1 MRWYEYKMETDD
13 LCAPEDLKAKL
24 LAMTDQ
30 LTEEEK
36 NQPMMKTPAP
46 ARPAPVQR
54 KKPVRFPVKRVG
66 TLAACLAVCA
76 VGYGA
81 FATGMIGLGAKSSS
95 PAVYYS
101 ADSTAAAMAA
111 GGVDRAAVD
120 SPMAADYS
128 LNSLSLESS
137 ADNGTAVFSED
148 DAAAAAHSTNHA
160 KIIYTANLS
169 LESKDYDAARA
180 ALDAAAAQAGGYMES
195 SSEYSGT
202 EDSRSVSL
210 TFRVP
215 QKNYA
220 SFLAAVAEAGN
231 VTYKNQ
237 QADDVTAQYMD
248 VEARLENLKAQ
259 RTRLQ
264 QLQQQAETLSDLLE
278 IESSLTEVQ
287 SQIESWQS
295 QMDWYSDQVEQCTV
309 YVSLSEVKTYS
320 PPSES
325 FVSRMADAFASGWQN
340 FAQGVQQ
347 LAVFLAG
354 AWPVVVIAAAVAV
367 GGRTGVKSLVALAVT
382 LVCLFSVLLPS
393 LMKGANTLLMTFIVC
408 AYVAVVSLTIVGGVR
423 KKTVCA
429 MLGAVAGTALAL
441 LFGLLAQGLTRIDGL
456 RIDDV
461 EPLLQLRQTGTPIGL
476 RGLLVGGIVISAL
489 GAVMDVTMG
498 IASSLSEVHAANPE
512 LSRRE
517 LFRSG
522 MNIGRDMVGTM
533 TNTLILAFLGSGF
546 TLILYLYSLGLSPRQ
561 LLSSAYVSLEV
572 VSGVASSVGVILS
585 IPLTAL
591 ITAEV
596 FTREKKS
603 GKSA

>member
-1 MRWYEYKMETDD
+1 MKKKTKGPGPAAWLRENKWTCVV
-13 LCAPEDLKAKL
+13 LAAALAVL
-24 LAMTDQ
+24 LA
-30 LTEEEK
+30 
-36 NQPMMKTPAP
+36 
-46 ARPAPVQR
+46 ARLLAAPV
-54 KKPVRFPVKRVG
+54 PVQSDEPENR
-66 TLAACLAVCA
+66 AD
-76 VGYGA
+76 YE
-81 FATGMIGLGAKSSS
+81 
-95 PAVYYS
+95 S
-101 ADSTAAAMAA
+101 ASVDQILSDSTEKDPASDNGYRGEQLLLVTVRSGDYKGQQMQVYNYVGPLY
-111 GGVDRAAVD
+111 GGPLKVGDRATV
-120 SPMAADYS
+120 
-128 LNSLSLESS
+128 LI
-137 ADNGTAVFSED
+137 
-148 DAAAAAHSTNHA
+148 ST
-160 KIIYTANLS
+160 
-169 LESKDYDAARA
+169 
-180 ALDAAAAQAGGYMES
+180 
-195 SSEYSGT
+195 
-202 EDSRSVSL
+202 
-210 TFRVP
+210 
-215 QKNYA
+215 
-220 SFLAAVAEAGN
+220 
-231 VTYKNQ
+231 
-237 QADDVTAQYMD
+237 
-248 VEARLENLKAQ
+248 
-259 RTRLQ
+259 
-264 QLQQQAETLSDLLE
+264 
-278 IESSLTEVQ
+278 
-287 SQIESWQS
+287 
-295 QMDWYSDQVEQCTV
+295 YSDDTVNATV
-309 YVSLSEVKTYS
+309 YEFDRLLPLCIVLVL
-320 PPSES
+320 
-325 FVSRMADAFASGWQN
+325 F
-340 FAQGVQQ
+340 
-347 LAVFLAG
+347 
-354 AWPVVVIAAAVAV
+354 IAAAVAV

-382 LVCLFSVLLPS
+382 LVCLFGVLLPS

-546 TLILYLYSLGLSPRQ
+546 TLILYLYSLGLSSRQ

>member
-1 MRWYEYKMETDD
+1 MKKKTKQAGPAAWLRENKWTCVVLAAALVLLM
-13 LCAPEDLKAKL
+13 AGRL
-24 LAMTDQ
+24 LA
-30 LTEEEK
+30 
-36 NQPMMKTPAP
+36 AP
-46 ARPAPVQR
+46 ARVEADEPENRAD
-54 KKPVRFPVKRVG
+54 
-66 TLAACLAVCA
+66 
-76 VGYGA
+76 YE
-81 FATGMIGLGAKSSS
+81 
-95 PAVYYS
+95 S
-101 ADSTAAAMAA
+101 ASVDQILSDSTEKDPASDNGYRGEQLLLVTVRSGDYKGQQMQVYNYVGPLY
-111 GGVDRAAVD
+111 GGPLKVGDRATV
-120 SPMAADYS
+120 
-128 LNSLSLESS
+128 LI
-137 ADNGTAVFSED
+137 
-148 DAAAAAHSTNHA
+148 ST
-160 KIIYTANLS
+160 
-169 LESKDYDAARA
+169 
-180 ALDAAAAQAGGYMES
+180 
-195 SSEYSGT
+195 
-202 EDSRSVSL
+202 
-210 TFRVP
+210 
-215 QKNYA
+215 
-220 SFLAAVAEAGN
+220 
-231 VTYKNQ
+231 
-237 QADDVTAQYMD
+237 
-248 VEARLENLKAQ
+248 
-259 RTRLQ
+259 
-264 QLQQQAETLSDLLE
+264 
-278 IESSLTEVQ
+278 
-287 SQIESWQS
+287 
-295 QMDWYSDQVEQCTV
+295 YSDGTVNATV
-309 YVSLSEVKTYS
+309 YEFDRLLPLCIVLVL
-320 PPSES
+320 
-325 FVSRMADAFASGWQN
+325 F
-340 FAQGVQQ
+340 
-347 LAVFLAG
+347 
-354 AWPVVVIAAAVAV
+354 IAAAVAV

-382 LVCLFSVLLPS
+382 LVCLFGVLLPS

>member
-1 MRWYEYKMETDD
+1 MKKKTKGPGPAAWLRENKWTCIV
-13 LCAPEDLKAKL
+13 LAAALAVL
-24 LAMTDQ
+24 LA
-30 LTEEEK
+30 
-36 NQPMMKTPAP
+36 
-46 ARPAPVQR
+46 ARLLAAPV
-54 KKPVRFPVKRVG
+54 PVQSDEPENR
-66 TLAACLAVCA
+66 AD
-76 VGYGA
+76 YE
-81 FATGMIGLGAKSSS
+81 
-95 PAVYYS
+95 S
-101 ADSTAAAMAA
+101 ASVDQILSDSTEKDPTSDNGYRGEQLLVVTVRSGDYKGQQMQVYNYVGPLY
-111 GGVDRAAVD
+111 GGPLKVGDRATV
-120 SPMAADYS
+120 
-128 LNSLSLESS
+128 LI
-137 ADNGTAVFSED
+137 
-148 DAAAAAHSTNHA
+148 ST
-160 KIIYTANLS
+160 
-169 LESKDYDAARA
+169 
-180 ALDAAAAQAGGYMES
+180 
-195 SSEYSGT
+195 
-202 EDSRSVSL
+202 
-210 TFRVP
+210 
-215 QKNYA
+215 
-220 SFLAAVAEAGN
+220 
-231 VTYKNQ
+231 
-237 QADDVTAQYMD
+237 
-248 VEARLENLKAQ
+248 
-259 RTRLQ
+259 
-264 QLQQQAETLSDLLE
+264 
-278 IESSLTEVQ
+278 
-287 SQIESWQS
+287 
-295 QMDWYSDQVEQCTV
+295 YSDGTVNATV
-309 YVSLSEVKTYS
+309 YEFDRLLPLCIVLVL
-320 PPSES
+320 
-325 FVSRMADAFASGWQN
+325 F
-340 FAQGVQQ
+340 
-347 LAVFLAG
+347 
-354 AWPVVVIAAAVAV
+354 IAAAVAV
-367 GGRTGVKSLVALAVT
+367 GGRTGIKSLVALAVT
-382 LVCLFSVLLPS
+382 LVCLFGVLLPS

-546 TLILYLYSLGLSPRQ
+546 TLILYLYSLGLSSRQ

-603 GKSA
+603 EKSA

>member
-1 MRWYEYKMETDD
+1 MKKKTKGPGPAAWLRENKWTCIV
-13 LCAPEDLKAKL
+13 LAAALAVL
-24 LAMTDQ
+24 LA
-30 LTEEEK
+30 
-36 NQPMMKTPAP
+36 
-46 ARPAPVQR
+46 ARLLAAPV
-54 KKPVRFPVKRVG
+54 PVQSDEPENR
-66 TLAACLAVCA
+66 AD
-76 VGYGA
+76 YE
-81 FATGMIGLGAKSSS
+81 
-95 PAVYYS
+95 S
-101 ADSTAAAMAA
+101 ASVDQILSDSTEKDPASDNGYRGEQLLLVTVRSGDYKGQQMQVYNYVGPLY
-111 GGVDRAAVD
+111 GGPLKVGDRATV
-120 SPMAADYS
+120 
-128 LNSLSLESS
+128 LI
-137 ADNGTAVFSED
+137 
-148 DAAAAAHSTNHA
+148 ST
-160 KIIYTANLS
+160 
-169 LESKDYDAARA
+169 
-180 ALDAAAAQAGGYMES
+180 
-195 SSEYSGT
+195 
-202 EDSRSVSL
+202 
-210 TFRVP
+210 
-215 QKNYA
+215 
-220 SFLAAVAEAGN
+220 
-231 VTYKNQ
+231 
-237 QADDVTAQYMD
+237 
-248 VEARLENLKAQ
+248 
-259 RTRLQ
+259 
-264 QLQQQAETLSDLLE
+264 
-278 IESSLTEVQ
+278 
-287 SQIESWQS
+287 
-295 QMDWYSDQVEQCTV
+295 YSDGTVNATV
-309 YVSLSEVKTYS
+309 YEFDRLLPLCIVLVL
-320 PPSES
+320 
-325 FVSRMADAFASGWQN
+325 F
-340 FAQGVQQ
+340 
-347 LAVFLAG
+347 
-354 AWPVVVIAAAVAV
+354 IAAAVAV
-367 GGRTGVKSLVALAVT
+367 GGRTGGKSLVALAVT
-382 LVCLFSVLLPS
+382 LVCLFGVLLPS

>member
-1 MRWYEYKMETDD
+1 MKKKTKGPGPAAWLRENKWTCIV
-13 LCAPEDLKAKL
+13 LAAALAVL
-24 LAMTDQ
+24 LA
-30 LTEEEK
+30 
-36 NQPMMKTPAP
+36 
-46 ARPAPVQR
+46 ARLLAAPV
-54 KKPVRFPVKRVG
+54 PVQSDEPENR
-66 TLAACLAVCA
+66 AD
-76 VGYGA
+76 YE
-81 FATGMIGLGAKSSS
+81 
-95 PAVYYS
+95 S
-101 ADSTAAAMAA
+101 ASVDQILSDSTEKDPASDNGYRGEQLLLVTVRSGDYKGQQMQVYNYVGPLY
-111 GGVDRAAVD
+111 GGPLKVGDRATV
-120 SPMAADYS
+120 
-128 LNSLSLESS
+128 LI
-137 ADNGTAVFSED
+137 
-148 DAAAAAHSTNHA
+148 ST
-160 KIIYTANLS
+160 
-169 LESKDYDAARA
+169 
-180 ALDAAAAQAGGYMES
+180 
-195 SSEYSGT
+195 
-202 EDSRSVSL
+202 
-210 TFRVP
+210 
-215 QKNYA
+215 
-220 SFLAAVAEAGN
+220 
-231 VTYKNQ
+231 
-237 QADDVTAQYMD
+237 
-248 VEARLENLKAQ
+248 
-259 RTRLQ
+259 
-264 QLQQQAETLSDLLE
+264 
-278 IESSLTEVQ
+278 
-287 SQIESWQS
+287 
-295 QMDWYSDQVEQCTV
+295 YSDGTVNATV
-309 YVSLSEVKTYS
+309 YEFDRLLPLCIVLVL
-320 PPSES
+320 
-325 FVSRMADAFASGWQN
+325 F
-340 FAQGVQQ
+340 
-347 LAVFLAG
+347 
-354 AWPVVVIAAAVAV
+354 IAAAVAV

-382 LVCLFSVLLPS
+382 LVCLFGVLLPS

-498 IASSLSEVHAANPE
+498 IASSLSEVHTANPK

-596 FTREKKS
+596 LTREKKS

>member
-1 MRWYEYKMETDD
+1 M
-13 LCAPEDLKAKL
+13 LAAALAVL
-24 LAMTDQ
+24 LAARLLAAPVPVQSDEPENRADYESASVDQ
-30 LTEEEK
+30 ILSDSTEK
-36 NQPMMKTPAP
+36 
-46 ARPAPVQR
+46 RPASDNGYRGEQLLLVT
-54 KKPVRFPVKRVG
+54 VRSGDYKGQQMQVYNYV
-66 TLAACLAVCA
+66 AACGGPLKVR
-76 VGYGA
+76 GW
-81 FATGMIGLGAKSSS
+81 ATILI
-95 PAVYYS
+95 
-101 ADSTAAAMAA
+101 ST
-111 GGVDRAAVD
+111 
-120 SPMAADYS
+120 
-128 LNSLSLESS
+128 
-137 ADNGTAVFSED
+137 
-148 DAAAAAHSTNHA
+148 
-160 KIIYTANLS
+160 
-169 LESKDYDAARA
+169 
-180 ALDAAAAQAGGYMES
+180 
-195 SSEYSGT
+195 
-202 EDSRSVSL
+202 
-210 TFRVP
+210 
-215 QKNYA
+215 
-220 SFLAAVAEAGN
+220 
-231 VTYKNQ
+231 
-237 QADDVTAQYMD
+237 
-248 VEARLENLKAQ
+248 
-259 RTRLQ
+259 
-264 QLQQQAETLSDLLE
+264 
-278 IESSLTEVQ
+278 
-287 SQIESWQS
+287 
-295 QMDWYSDQVEQCTV
+295 YSDGTVNATV
-309 YVSLSEVKTYS
+309 YEFDRLLPLCIVLVL
-320 PPSES
+320 
-325 FVSRMADAFASGWQN
+325 F
-340 FAQGVQQ
+340 
-347 LAVFLAG
+347 
-354 AWPVVVIAAAVAV
+354 IAAAVAV
-367 GGRTGVKSLVALAVT
+367 GGRTGIKSLVALAVT
-382 LVCLFSVLLPS
+382 LVCLFGVLLPS

>member
-1 MRWYEYKMETDD
+1 MKKKTKGPGPAAWIRENKWTCIV
-13 LCAPEDLKAKL
+13 LAAALAVL
-24 LAMTDQ
+24 LA
-30 LTEEEK
+30 
-36 NQPMMKTPAP
+36 
-46 ARPAPVQR
+46 ARLLAASVPVQSDEPENR
-54 KKPVRFPVKRVG
+54 
-66 TLAACLAVCA
+66 AD
-76 VGYGA
+76 YE
-81 FATGMIGLGAKSSS
+81 
-95 PAVYYS
+95 S
-101 ADSTAAAMAA
+101 ASVDQILSDSTEKDPASDNGYRGEQLLLVTVRSGDYKGQQMQVYNYVGPLY
-111 GGVDRAAVD
+111 GGPLKVGDRATI
-120 SPMAADYS
+120 
-128 LNSLSLESS
+128 LI
-137 ADNGTAVFSED
+137 
-148 DAAAAAHSTNHA
+148 ST
-160 KIIYTANLS
+160 
-169 LESKDYDAARA
+169 
-180 ALDAAAAQAGGYMES
+180 
-195 SSEYSGT
+195 
-202 EDSRSVSL
+202 
-210 TFRVP
+210 
-215 QKNYA
+215 
-220 SFLAAVAEAGN
+220 
-231 VTYKNQ
+231 
-237 QADDVTAQYMD
+237 
-248 VEARLENLKAQ
+248 
-259 RTRLQ
+259 
-264 QLQQQAETLSDLLE
+264 
-278 IESSLTEVQ
+278 
-287 SQIESWQS
+287 
-295 QMDWYSDQVEQCTV
+295 YSDGTVNATV
-309 YVSLSEVKTYS
+309 YEFDRLLPLCIVLVL
-320 PPSES
+320 
-325 FVSRMADAFASGWQN
+325 F
-340 FAQGVQQ
+340 
-347 LAVFLAG
+347 
-354 AWPVVVIAAAVAV
+354 IAAAVAV
-367 GGRTGVKSLVALAVT
+367 GGRTGIKSLVALAVT
-382 LVCLFSVLLPS
+382 LVCLFGVLLPS

>member
-1 MRWYEYKMETDD
+1 MKKKTKGPGPAAWLRENKWTCIV
-13 LCAPEDLKAKL
+13 LAAALAVL
-24 LAMTDQ
+24 LA
-30 LTEEEK
+30 
-36 NQPMMKTPAP
+36 
-46 ARPAPVQR
+46 ARMLAAPV
-54 KKPVRFPVKRVG
+54 PVQSDEPENR
-66 TLAACLAVCA
+66 AD
-76 VGYGA
+76 YE
-81 FATGMIGLGAKSSS
+81 
-95 PAVYYS
+95 S
-101 ADSTAAAMAA
+101 ASVDQILSDSTEKDPASDNGYRGEQLLLVTVHSGDYKGQQMQVYNYVGPLY
-111 GGVDRAAVD
+111 GGPLKVGDRATV
-120 SPMAADYS
+120 
-128 LNSLSLESS
+128 LI
-137 ADNGTAVFSED
+137 
-148 DAAAAAHSTNHA
+148 ST
-160 KIIYTANLS
+160 
-169 LESKDYDAARA
+169 
-180 ALDAAAAQAGGYMES
+180 
-195 SSEYSGT
+195 
-202 EDSRSVSL
+202 
-210 TFRVP
+210 
-215 QKNYA
+215 
-220 SFLAAVAEAGN
+220 
-231 VTYKNQ
+231 
-237 QADDVTAQYMD
+237 
-248 VEARLENLKAQ
+248 
-259 RTRLQ
+259 
-264 QLQQQAETLSDLLE
+264 
-278 IESSLTEVQ
+278 
-287 SQIESWQS
+287 
-295 QMDWYSDQVEQCTV
+295 YSDGTVNATV
-309 YVSLSEVKTYS
+309 YEFDRLLPLCIVLVL
-320 PPSES
+320 
-325 FVSRMADAFASGWQN
+325 F
-340 FAQGVQQ
+340 
-347 LAVFLAG
+347 
-354 AWPVVVIAAAVAV
+354 IAAAVAV

-382 LVCLFSVLLPS
+382 LVCLFGVLLPS

-517 LFRSG
+517 LFHSG

-546 TLILYLYSLGLSPRQ
+546 TLILYLYSLGLSSRQ

>member
-1 MRWYEYKMETDD
+1 MKKKTKGPGPAAWLRENKWTCIV
-13 LCAPEDLKAKL
+13 LAAALAVL
-24 LAMTDQ
+24 LA
-30 LTEEEK
+30 
-36 NQPMMKTPAP
+36 
-46 ARPAPVQR
+46 ARLLAAPVQSDEPENR
-54 KKPVRFPVKRVG
+54 
-66 TLAACLAVCA
+66 AD
-76 VGYGA
+76 YE
-81 FATGMIGLGAKSSS
+81 
-95 PAVYYS
+95 S
-101 ADSTAAAMAA
+101 ASVDQILSDSTEKDPASDNGYRGEQLLLVTVRSGDYKGQQMQVYNYVGPLY
-111 GGVDRAAVD
+111 GGPLKVGDRATV
-120 SPMAADYS
+120 
-128 LNSLSLESS
+128 LI
-137 ADNGTAVFSED
+137 
-148 DAAAAAHSTNHA
+148 ST
-160 KIIYTANLS
+160 
-169 LESKDYDAARA
+169 
-180 ALDAAAAQAGGYMES
+180 
-195 SSEYSGT
+195 
-202 EDSRSVSL
+202 
-210 TFRVP
+210 
-215 QKNYA
+215 
-220 SFLAAVAEAGN
+220 
-231 VTYKNQ
+231 
-237 QADDVTAQYMD
+237 
-248 VEARLENLKAQ
+248 
-259 RTRLQ
+259 
-264 QLQQQAETLSDLLE
+264 
-278 IESSLTEVQ
+278 
-287 SQIESWQS
+287 
-295 QMDWYSDQVEQCTV
+295 YSDGTVNATV
-309 YVSLSEVKTYS
+309 YEFDRLLPLCIVLVL
-320 PPSES
+320 
-325 FVSRMADAFASGWQN
+325 F
-340 FAQGVQQ
+340 
-347 LAVFLAG
+347 
-354 AWPVVVIAAAVAV
+354 IAAAVAV

-382 LVCLFSVLLPS
+382 LVCLFGVLLPS

>member
-1 MRWYEYKMETDD
+1 MKKKTKGPGPAAWLRENKWTCIV
-13 LCAPEDLKAKL
+13 LAAALAVL
-24 LAMTDQ
+24 LA
-30 LTEEEK
+30 
-36 NQPMMKTPAP
+36 
-46 ARPAPVQR
+46 ARLLAAPV
-54 KKPVRFPVKRVG
+54 PVQSDEPENR
-66 TLAACLAVCA
+66 AD
-76 VGYGA
+76 YE
-81 FATGMIGLGAKSSS
+81 
-95 PAVYYS
+95 S
-101 ADSTAAAMAA
+101 ASVDQILSDSTEKDPTSDNGYRGEQLLLVTVRSGDYKGQQMQVYNYVGPLY
-111 GGVDRAAVD
+111 GGPLKVGDRATV
-120 SPMAADYS
+120 
-128 LNSLSLESS
+128 LI
-137 ADNGTAVFSED
+137 
-148 DAAAAAHSTNHA
+148 ST
-160 KIIYTANLS
+160 
-169 LESKDYDAARA
+169 
-180 ALDAAAAQAGGYMES
+180 
-195 SSEYSGT
+195 
-202 EDSRSVSL
+202 
-210 TFRVP
+210 
-215 QKNYA
+215 
-220 SFLAAVAEAGN
+220 
-231 VTYKNQ
+231 
-237 QADDVTAQYMD
+237 
-248 VEARLENLKAQ
+248 
-259 RTRLQ
+259 
-264 QLQQQAETLSDLLE
+264 
-278 IESSLTEVQ
+278 
-287 SQIESWQS
+287 
-295 QMDWYSDQVEQCTV
+295 YSDGTVNATV
-309 YVSLSEVKTYS
+309 YEFDRLLPLCIVLVL
-320 PPSES
+320 
-325 FVSRMADAFASGWQN
+325 F
-340 FAQGVQQ
+340 
-347 LAVFLAG
+347 
-354 AWPVVVIAAAVAV
+354 IAAAVAV
-367 GGRTGVKSLVALAVT
+367 GGRTGIKSLVALAVT
-382 LVCLFSVLLPS
+382 LVCLFGVLLPS

>member
-1 MRWYEYKMETDD
+1 MKKKTKGPGPAAWLRENKWTCIV
-13 LCAPEDLKAKL
+13 LAAALAVL
-24 LAMTDQ
+24 LA
-30 LTEEEK
+30 
-36 NQPMMKTPAP
+36 
-46 ARPAPVQR
+46 ARMLAAPV
-54 KKPVRFPVKRVG
+54 PVQSDEPENR
-66 TLAACLAVCA
+66 AD
-76 VGYGA
+76 YE
-81 FATGMIGLGAKSSS
+81 
-95 PAVYYS
+95 S
-101 ADSTAAAMAA
+101 ASVDQILSDSTEKDPASDNGYRGEQLLLVTVRSGDYKGQQMQVYNYVGPLY
-111 GGVDRAAVD
+111 GGPLKVGDRATV
-120 SPMAADYS
+120 
-128 LNSLSLESS
+128 LI
-137 ADNGTAVFSED
+137 
-148 DAAAAAHSTNHA
+148 ST
-160 KIIYTANLS
+160 
-169 LESKDYDAARA
+169 
-180 ALDAAAAQAGGYMES
+180 
-195 SSEYSGT
+195 
-202 EDSRSVSL
+202 
-210 TFRVP
+210 
-215 QKNYA
+215 
-220 SFLAAVAEAGN
+220 
-231 VTYKNQ
+231 
-237 QADDVTAQYMD
+237 
-248 VEARLENLKAQ
+248 
-259 RTRLQ
+259 
-264 QLQQQAETLSDLLE
+264 
-278 IESSLTEVQ
+278 
-287 SQIESWQS
+287 
-295 QMDWYSDQVEQCTV
+295 YSDGTVNATV
-309 YVSLSEVKTYS
+309 YEFDRLLPLCIVLVL
-320 PPSES
+320 
-325 FVSRMADAFASGWQN
+325 F
-340 FAQGVQQ
+340 
-347 LAVFLAG
+347 
-354 AWPVVVIAAAVAV
+354 IAAAVAV

-382 LVCLFSVLLPS
+382 LVCLFGVLLPS

-498 IASSLSEVHAANPE
+498 IASSLAEVHAANPQ

>member
-1 MRWYEYKMETDD
+1 MKKKTKGSGPAAWLRENKWTCVV
-13 LCAPEDLKAKL
+13 LAAALAVL
-24 LAMTDQ
+24 LA
-30 LTEEEK
+30 
-36 NQPMMKTPAP
+36 
-46 ARPAPVQR
+46 ARLLAAPV
-54 KKPVRFPVKRVG
+54 PVQSDEPENR
-66 TLAACLAVCA
+66 AD
-76 VGYGA
+76 YE
-81 FATGMIGLGAKSSS
+81 
-95 PAVYYS
+95 S
-101 ADSTAAAMAA
+101 ASVDQIHSDSTEKDPASDNGYRGEQLLLVTVHSGDYKGQQMQVYNYVGPLY
-111 GGVDRAAVD
+111 GGPLKVGDRATV
-120 SPMAADYS
+120 
-128 LNSLSLESS
+128 LI
-137 ADNGTAVFSED
+137 
-148 DAAAAAHSTNHA
+148 ST
-160 KIIYTANLS
+160 
-169 LESKDYDAARA
+169 
-180 ALDAAAAQAGGYMES
+180 
-195 SSEYSGT
+195 
-202 EDSRSVSL
+202 
-210 TFRVP
+210 
-215 QKNYA
+215 
-220 SFLAAVAEAGN
+220 
-231 VTYKNQ
+231 
-237 QADDVTAQYMD
+237 
-248 VEARLENLKAQ
+248 
-259 RTRLQ
+259 
-264 QLQQQAETLSDLLE
+264 
-278 IESSLTEVQ
+278 
-287 SQIESWQS
+287 
-295 QMDWYSDQVEQCTV
+295 YSDGTVNATV
-309 YVSLSEVKTYS
+309 YEFDRLLPLCIVLVL
-320 PPSES
+320 
-325 FVSRMADAFASGWQN
+325 F
-340 FAQGVQQ
+340 
-347 LAVFLAG
+347 
-354 AWPVVVIAAAVAV
+354 IAAAVAV

-382 LVCLFSVLLPS
+382 LVCLFGVLLPS

-572 VSGVASSVGVILS
+572 VSGIASSVGVILS

>member
-1 MRWYEYKMETDD
+1 MKKKTKGPGPAAWLRENKWTCVV
-13 LCAPEDLKAKL
+13 LAAALAVLLGARL
-24 LAMTDQ
+24 LA
-30 LTEEEK
+30 
-36 NQPMMKTPAP
+36 
-46 ARPAPVQR
+46 APV
-54 KKPVRFPVKRVG
+54 PVQSDEPENR
-66 TLAACLAVCA
+66 AD
-76 VGYGA
+76 YE
-81 FATGMIGLGAKSSS
+81 
-95 PAVYYS
+95 S
-101 ADSTAAAMAA
+101 ASVNQILSDSTEKDPASDNGYRGEQLLLVTVRSGDYKGQQMQVYNYVGPLY
-111 GGVDRAAVD
+111 GGPLKVGDRATV
-120 SPMAADYS
+120 
-128 LNSLSLESS
+128 LI
-137 ADNGTAVFSED
+137 
-148 DAAAAAHSTNHA
+148 ST
-160 KIIYTANLS
+160 
-169 LESKDYDAARA
+169 
-180 ALDAAAAQAGGYMES
+180 
-195 SSEYSGT
+195 
-202 EDSRSVSL
+202 
-210 TFRVP
+210 
-215 QKNYA
+215 
-220 SFLAAVAEAGN
+220 
-231 VTYKNQ
+231 
-237 QADDVTAQYMD
+237 
-248 VEARLENLKAQ
+248 
-259 RTRLQ
+259 
-264 QLQQQAETLSDLLE
+264 
-278 IESSLTEVQ
+278 
-287 SQIESWQS
+287 
-295 QMDWYSDQVEQCTV
+295 YSDGTVNATV
-309 YVSLSEVKTYS
+309 YEFDRLLPLCIVLVL
-320 PPSES
+320 
-325 FVSRMADAFASGWQN
+325 F
-340 FAQGVQQ
+340 
-347 LAVFLAG
+347 
-354 AWPVVVIAAAVAV
+354 IAAAVAV
-367 GGRTGVKSLVALAVT
+367 GGRTGIKSLVALAVT
-382 LVCLFSVLLPS
+382 LVCLFGVLLPS

>member
-1 MRWYEYKMETDD
+1 MKKKTKGPGPAAWLRENKWTCIV
-13 LCAPEDLKAKL
+13 LAAALAVL
-24 LAMTDQ
+24 LA
-30 LTEEEK
+30 
-36 NQPMMKTPAP
+36 
-46 ARPAPVQR
+46 ARLLAAPV
-54 KKPVRFPVKRVG
+54 PVQSDEPENR
-66 TLAACLAVCA
+66 AD
-76 VGYGA
+76 YE
-81 FATGMIGLGAKSSS
+81 
-95 PAVYYS
+95 S
-101 ADSTAAAMAA
+101 ASVDQILSDSTEKDPASDNGYRGEQLLLVTVRSGDYKGQQMQVYNYVGPLY
-111 GGVDRAAVD
+111 GGPLKVGDRATV
-120 SPMAADYS
+120 
-128 LNSLSLESS
+128 LI
-137 ADNGTAVFSED
+137 
-148 DAAAAAHSTNHA
+148 ST
-160 KIIYTANLS
+160 
-169 LESKDYDAARA
+169 
-180 ALDAAAAQAGGYMES
+180 
-195 SSEYSGT
+195 
-202 EDSRSVSL
+202 
-210 TFRVP
+210 
-215 QKNYA
+215 
-220 SFLAAVAEAGN
+220 
-231 VTYKNQ
+231 
-237 QADDVTAQYMD
+237 
-248 VEARLENLKAQ
+248 
-259 RTRLQ
+259 
-264 QLQQQAETLSDLLE
+264 
-278 IESSLTEVQ
+278 
-287 SQIESWQS
+287 
-295 QMDWYSDQVEQCTV
+295 YSDGTVNATV
-309 YVSLSEVKTYS
+309 YEFDRLLPLCIVLVL
-320 PPSES
+320 
-325 FVSRMADAFASGWQN
+325 F
-340 FAQGVQQ
+340 
-347 LAVFLAG
+347 
-354 AWPVVVIAAAVAV
+354 IAAAVAV

-382 LVCLFSVLLPS
+382 LVCLFGVLLPS

-546 TLILYLYSLGLSPRQ
+546 TLILYLYSLGLSSRQ

-572 VSGVASSVGVILS
+572 VSGAASSVGVILS

>member
-1 MRWYEYKMETDD
+1 MLMLLTAERTGTYMKKKAKGPGPAAWLRENKWTCVVLAAALVVLLAARLLAAPVPVQSDEPENRADYESATVDQILSDSTEKDPASDNGYRGEQLLLVTVRSGDYKGQQMQVYNYVGP
-13 LCAPEDLKAKL
+13 LYGGPLKA
-24 LAMTDQ
+24 
-30 LTEEEK
+30 
-36 NQPMMKTPAP
+36 
-46 ARPAPVQR
+46 
-54 KKPVRFPVKRVG
+54 G
-66 TLAACLAVCA
+66 
-76 VGYGA
+76 
-81 FATGMIGLGAKSSS
+81 
-95 PAVYYS
+95 
-101 ADSTAAAMAA
+101 
-111 GGVDRAAVD
+111 DRATI
-120 SPMAADYS
+120 
-128 LNSLSLESS
+128 LI
-137 ADNGTAVFSED
+137 
-148 DAAAAAHSTNHA
+148 ST
-160 KIIYTANLS
+160 
-169 LESKDYDAARA
+169 
-180 ALDAAAAQAGGYMES
+180 
-195 SSEYSGT
+195 
-202 EDSRSVSL
+202 
-210 TFRVP
+210 
-215 QKNYA
+215 
-220 SFLAAVAEAGN
+220 
-231 VTYKNQ
+231 
-237 QADDVTAQYMD
+237 
-248 VEARLENLKAQ
+248 
-259 RTRLQ
+259 
-264 QLQQQAETLSDLLE
+264 
-278 IESSLTEVQ
+278 
-287 SQIESWQS
+287 
-295 QMDWYSDQVEQCTV
+295 YSDGTVNATV
-309 YVSLSEVKTYS
+309 YEFDRLLPLCIVLVL
-320 PPSES
+320 
-325 FVSRMADAFASGWQN
+325 F
-340 FAQGVQQ
+340 
-347 LAVFLAG
+347 
-354 AWPVVVIAAAVAV
+354 IAAAVAV

-382 LVCLFSVLLPS
+382 LVCLFGVLLPS

>member
-1 MRWYEYKMETDD
+1 MKKKTKGPSPAAWLRENKWTCVV
-13 LCAPEDLKAKL
+13 LAAALAVL
-24 LAMTDQ
+24 LA
-30 LTEEEK
+30 
-36 NQPMMKTPAP
+36 
-46 ARPAPVQR
+46 ARLLAAPV
-54 KKPVRFPVKRVG
+54 PVQSDEPENR
-66 TLAACLAVCA
+66 AD
-76 VGYGA
+76 YE
-81 FATGMIGLGAKSSS
+81 
-95 PAVYYS
+95 S
-101 ADSTAAAMAA
+101 ASVDQILSDSTEKDPASDNGYRGEQLLLVTVRSGDYKGQQMQVYNYVGPLY
-111 GGVDRAAVD
+111 GGPLKVGDRATV
-120 SPMAADYS
+120 
-128 LNSLSLESS
+128 LI
-137 ADNGTAVFSED
+137 
-148 DAAAAAHSTNHA
+148 ST
-160 KIIYTANLS
+160 
-169 LESKDYDAARA
+169 
-180 ALDAAAAQAGGYMES
+180 
-195 SSEYSGT
+195 
-202 EDSRSVSL
+202 
-210 TFRVP
+210 
-215 QKNYA
+215 
-220 SFLAAVAEAGN
+220 
-231 VTYKNQ
+231 
-237 QADDVTAQYMD
+237 
-248 VEARLENLKAQ
+248 
-259 RTRLQ
+259 
-264 QLQQQAETLSDLLE
+264 
-278 IESSLTEVQ
+278 
-287 SQIESWQS
+287 
-295 QMDWYSDQVEQCTV
+295 YSDGTVNATV
-309 YVSLSEVKTYS
+309 YEFDRLLPLCIVLVL
-320 PPSES
+320 
-325 FVSRMADAFASGWQN
+325 F
-340 FAQGVQQ
+340 
-347 LAVFLAG
+347 
-354 AWPVVVIAAAVAV
+354 IAAAVAV

-382 LVCLFSVLLPS
+382 LVCLFGVLLPS

-572 VSGVASSVGVILS
+572 VSGIASSVGVILS

>member
-1 MRWYEYKMETDD
+1 MKKKTKGPGPAAWLRENKWTCVV
-13 LCAPEDLKAKL
+13 LAAALAVL
-24 LAMTDQ
+24 LA
-30 LTEEEK
+30 
-36 NQPMMKTPAP
+36 
-46 ARPAPVQR
+46 ARLLAAPV
-54 KKPVRFPVKRVG
+54 PVQSDEPENR
-66 TLAACLAVCA
+66 AD
-76 VGYGA
+76 YE
-81 FATGMIGLGAKSSS
+81 
-95 PAVYYS
+95 S
-101 ADSTAAAMAA
+101 ASVDQILSDSTEKDPASDNGYRGEQLLLVTVRSGDYKGQQMQVYNYVGPLY
-111 GGVDRAAVD
+111 GGPLKVGDRATV
-120 SPMAADYS
+120 
-128 LNSLSLESS
+128 LI
-137 ADNGTAVFSED
+137 
-148 DAAAAAHSTNHA
+148 ST
-160 KIIYTANLS
+160 
-169 LESKDYDAARA
+169 
-180 ALDAAAAQAGGYMES
+180 
-195 SSEYSGT
+195 
-202 EDSRSVSL
+202 
-210 TFRVP
+210 
-215 QKNYA
+215 
-220 SFLAAVAEAGN
+220 
-231 VTYKNQ
+231 
-237 QADDVTAQYMD
+237 
-248 VEARLENLKAQ
+248 
-259 RTRLQ
+259 
-264 QLQQQAETLSDLLE
+264 
-278 IESSLTEVQ
+278 
-287 SQIESWQS
+287 
-295 QMDWYSDQVEQCTV
+295 YSDGTVNATV
-309 YVSLSEVKTYS
+309 YEFDRLLPLCIVLVL
-320 PPSES
+320 
-325 FVSRMADAFASGWQN
+325 F
-340 FAQGVQQ
+340 
-347 LAVFLAG
+347 
-354 AWPVVVIAAAVAV
+354 IAAAVIV
-367 GGRTGVKSLVALAVT
+367 GGRTGAKSLAALAVT
-382 LVCLFSVLLPS
+382 LVCLFGVLLPS

>member
-1 MRWYEYKMETDD
+1 MKKKTKGPGPAAWLRENKWTCVV
-13 LCAPEDLKAKL
+13 LATALAVL
-24 LAMTDQ
+24 LA
-30 LTEEEK
+30 
-36 NQPMMKTPAP
+36 
-46 ARPAPVQR
+46 ARLLAAPV
-54 KKPVRFPVKRVG
+54 
-66 TLAACLAVCA
+66 
-76 VGYGA
+76 
-81 FATGMIGLGAKSSS
+81 
-95 PAVYYS
+95 PAQSDEPENRADYES
-101 ADSTAAAMAA
+101 ASVDQILSDSTEKDPASDNGYRGEQLLLVTVRSGDYKGQQMQVYNYVGPLY
-111 GGVDRAAVD
+111 GGPLKVGDRATV
-120 SPMAADYS
+120 
-128 LNSLSLESS
+128 LI
-137 ADNGTAVFSED
+137 
-148 DAAAAAHSTNHA
+148 ST
-160 KIIYTANLS
+160 
-169 LESKDYDAARA
+169 
-180 ALDAAAAQAGGYMES
+180 
-195 SSEYSGT
+195 
-202 EDSRSVSL
+202 
-210 TFRVP
+210 
-215 QKNYA
+215 
-220 SFLAAVAEAGN
+220 
-231 VTYKNQ
+231 
-237 QADDVTAQYMD
+237 
-248 VEARLENLKAQ
+248 
-259 RTRLQ
+259 
-264 QLQQQAETLSDLLE
+264 
-278 IESSLTEVQ
+278 
-287 SQIESWQS
+287 
-295 QMDWYSDQVEQCTV
+295 YSDGTVNATV
-309 YVSLSEVKTYS
+309 YEFDRLLPLCIVLVL
-320 PPSES
+320 
-325 FVSRMADAFASGWQN
+325 F
-340 FAQGVQQ
+340 
-347 LAVFLAG
+347 
-354 AWPVVVIAAAVAV
+354 IAAAVAV

-382 LVCLFSVLLPS
+382 LVCLFGVLLPS

-603 GKSA
+603 GKST

>member
-1 MRWYEYKMETDD
+1 MKKKTKGPGPAAWLRENKWTCIV
-13 LCAPEDLKAKL
+13 LAAALAVL
-24 LAMTDQ
+24 LA
-30 LTEEEK
+30 
-36 NQPMMKTPAP
+36 
-46 ARPAPVQR
+46 ARLLAAPV
-54 KKPVRFPVKRVG
+54 PVQSDEPENR
-66 TLAACLAVCA
+66 AD
-76 VGYGA
+76 YE
-81 FATGMIGLGAKSSS
+81 
-95 PAVYYS
+95 S
-101 ADSTAAAMAA
+101 ASVDQILSDSTEKDPASDNGYRGEQLLVTVRSGDYKGQQMQVYNYVGPLY
-111 GGVDRAAVD
+111 GGPLKVGDRATV
-120 SPMAADYS
+120 
-128 LNSLSLESS
+128 LI
-137 ADNGTAVFSED
+137 
-148 DAAAAAHSTNHA
+148 ST
-160 KIIYTANLS
+160 
-169 LESKDYDAARA
+169 
-180 ALDAAAAQAGGYMES
+180 
-195 SSEYSGT
+195 
-202 EDSRSVSL
+202 
-210 TFRVP
+210 
-215 QKNYA
+215 
-220 SFLAAVAEAGN
+220 
-231 VTYKNQ
+231 
-237 QADDVTAQYMD
+237 
-248 VEARLENLKAQ
+248 
-259 RTRLQ
+259 
-264 QLQQQAETLSDLLE
+264 
-278 IESSLTEVQ
+278 
-287 SQIESWQS
+287 
-295 QMDWYSDQVEQCTV
+295 YSDGTVNATV
-309 YVSLSEVKTYS
+309 YEFDRLLPLCIVLVL
-320 PPSES
+320 
-325 FVSRMADAFASGWQN
+325 F
-340 FAQGVQQ
+340 
-347 LAVFLAG
+347 
-354 AWPVVVIAAAVAV
+354 IAAAVAV

-382 LVCLFSVLLPS
+382 LVCLFGVLLPS

>member
-1 MRWYEYKMETDD
+1 MKKKTKGPGPAAWLRENKWTCVVLAAALAVLLAARLLAAPVPVQSDEPENRADYESASVDQILSDSTEKDPASDNGYRGEQLLLVTVRSGDYKGQQMQVYNYVGP
-13 LCAPEDLKAKL
+13 LYGGPLKA
-24 LAMTDQ
+24 
-30 LTEEEK
+30 
-36 NQPMMKTPAP
+36 
-46 ARPAPVQR
+46 
-54 KKPVRFPVKRVG
+54 G
-66 TLAACLAVCA
+66 
-76 VGYGA
+76 
-81 FATGMIGLGAKSSS
+81 
-95 PAVYYS
+95 
-101 ADSTAAAMAA
+101 
-111 GGVDRAAVD
+111 DRATI
-120 SPMAADYS
+120 
-128 LNSLSLESS
+128 LI
-137 ADNGTAVFSED
+137 
-148 DAAAAAHSTNHA
+148 ST
-160 KIIYTANLS
+160 
-169 LESKDYDAARA
+169 
-180 ALDAAAAQAGGYMES
+180 
-195 SSEYSGT
+195 
-202 EDSRSVSL
+202 
-210 TFRVP
+210 
-215 QKNYA
+215 
-220 SFLAAVAEAGN
+220 
-231 VTYKNQ
+231 
-237 QADDVTAQYMD
+237 
-248 VEARLENLKAQ
+248 
-259 RTRLQ
+259 
-264 QLQQQAETLSDLLE
+264 
-278 IESSLTEVQ
+278 
-287 SQIESWQS
+287 
-295 QMDWYSDQVEQCTV
+295 YSDGTVNATV
-309 YVSLSEVKTYS
+309 YEFDRLLPLCIVLVL
-320 PPSES
+320 
-325 FVSRMADAFASGWQN
+325 F
-340 FAQGVQQ
+340 
-347 LAVFLAG
+347 
-354 AWPVVVIAAAVAV
+354 IAAAVAV

-382 LVCLFSVLLPS
+382 LVCLFGVLLPS

-498 IASSLSEVHAANPE
+498 IASSLSEVHTANPE

-603 GKSA
+603 EKSA

>member
-1 MRWYEYKMETDD
+1 MKKKTKGPGPAAWLRENKWTCIV
-13 LCAPEDLKAKL
+13 LAAALAVLLVARL
-24 LAMTDQ
+24 LA
-30 LTEEEK
+30 
-36 NQPMMKTPAP
+36 
-46 ARPAPVQR
+46 APV
-54 KKPVRFPVKRVG
+54 PVQSDEPENR
-66 TLAACLAVCA
+66 AD
-76 VGYGA
+76 YE
-81 FATGMIGLGAKSSS
+81 
-95 PAVYYS
+95 S
-101 ADSTAAAMAA
+101 ASVDQILSDSTEKDPASDNGYRGEQLLLVTVRSGDYKGQQMQVYNYVGPLY
-111 GGVDRAAVD
+111 GGPLKVGDRATV
-120 SPMAADYS
+120 
-128 LNSLSLESS
+128 LI
-137 ADNGTAVFSED
+137 
-148 DAAAAAHSTNHA
+148 ST
-160 KIIYTANLS
+160 
-169 LESKDYDAARA
+169 
-180 ALDAAAAQAGGYMES
+180 
-195 SSEYSGT
+195 
-202 EDSRSVSL
+202 
-210 TFRVP
+210 
-215 QKNYA
+215 
-220 SFLAAVAEAGN
+220 
-231 VTYKNQ
+231 
-237 QADDVTAQYMD
+237 
-248 VEARLENLKAQ
+248 
-259 RTRLQ
+259 
-264 QLQQQAETLSDLLE
+264 
-278 IESSLTEVQ
+278 
-287 SQIESWQS
+287 
-295 QMDWYSDQVEQCTV
+295 YSDGTVNATV
-309 YVSLSEVKTYS
+309 YEFDRLLPLCIVLVL
-320 PPSES
+320 
-325 FVSRMADAFASGWQN
+325 F
-340 FAQGVQQ
+340 
-347 LAVFLAG
+347 
-354 AWPVVVIAAAVAV
+354 IAAAVAV

-382 LVCLFSVLLPS
+382 LVCLFGVLLPS

-512 LSRRE
+512 LSWRE

>member
-1 MRWYEYKMETDD
+1 MKKKTKGSGPAAWLRENKWTCIV
-13 LCAPEDLKAKL
+13 LAAALAVL
-24 LAMTDQ
+24 LAAR
-30 LTEEEK
+30 LLAA
-36 NQPMMKTPAP
+36 PM
-46 ARPAPVQR
+46 PVQSDEPENR
-54 KKPVRFPVKRVG
+54 
-66 TLAACLAVCA
+66 AD
-76 VGYGA
+76 YE
-81 FATGMIGLGAKSSS
+81 
-95 PAVYYS
+95 S
-101 ADSTAAAMAA
+101 ASVDQILSDSTEKDPASDNGYRGEQLLLVTVRSGDYKGQQMQVYNYVGPLY
-111 GGVDRAAVD
+111 GGPLKVGDRATV
-120 SPMAADYS
+120 
-128 LNSLSLESS
+128 LI
-137 ADNGTAVFSED
+137 
-148 DAAAAAHSTNHA
+148 ST
-160 KIIYTANLS
+160 
-169 LESKDYDAARA
+169 
-180 ALDAAAAQAGGYMES
+180 
-195 SSEYSGT
+195 
-202 EDSRSVSL
+202 
-210 TFRVP
+210 
-215 QKNYA
+215 
-220 SFLAAVAEAGN
+220 
-231 VTYKNQ
+231 
-237 QADDVTAQYMD
+237 
-248 VEARLENLKAQ
+248 
-259 RTRLQ
+259 
-264 QLQQQAETLSDLLE
+264 
-278 IESSLTEVQ
+278 
-287 SQIESWQS
+287 
-295 QMDWYSDQVEQCTV
+295 YSDGTVNATV
-309 YVSLSEVKTYS
+309 YEFDRLLPLCIVLVL
-320 PPSES
+320 
-325 FVSRMADAFASGWQN
+325 F
-340 FAQGVQQ
+340 
-347 LAVFLAG
+347 
-354 AWPVVVIAAAVAV
+354 IAAAVAV

-382 LVCLFSVLLPS
+382 LVCLFGVLLPS

-429 MLGAVAGTALAL
+429 MLGAVTGTALAL

-512 LSRRE
+512 LSRRA

-546 TLILYLYSLGLSPRQ
+546 TLILYLYSLGLSSRQ

>member
-1 MRWYEYKMETDD
+1 MKKKTKGPGPAAWLRENKWTCVV
-13 LCAPEDLKAKL
+13 LAAALAVL
-24 LAMTDQ
+24 LA
-30 LTEEEK
+30 
-36 NQPMMKTPAP
+36 
-46 ARPAPVQR
+46 ARLLAAPV
-54 KKPVRFPVKRVG
+54 
-66 TLAACLAVCA
+66 
-76 VGYGA
+76 
-81 FATGMIGLGAKSSS
+81 
-95 PAVYYS
+95 PAQSDEPENRADYES
-101 ADSTAAAMAA
+101 ASVDQILSDSTEKDPASDNGYRGEQLLLVTVRSGDYKGQQMQVYNYVGPLY
-111 GGVDRAAVD
+111 GGPLKVGDRATV
-120 SPMAADYS
+120 
-128 LNSLSLESS
+128 LI
-137 ADNGTAVFSED
+137 
-148 DAAAAAHSTNHA
+148 ST
-160 KIIYTANLS
+160 
-169 LESKDYDAARA
+169 
-180 ALDAAAAQAGGYMES
+180 
-195 SSEYSGT
+195 
-202 EDSRSVSL
+202 
-210 TFRVP
+210 
-215 QKNYA
+215 
-220 SFLAAVAEAGN
+220 
-231 VTYKNQ
+231 
-237 QADDVTAQYMD
+237 
-248 VEARLENLKAQ
+248 
-259 RTRLQ
+259 
-264 QLQQQAETLSDLLE
+264 
-278 IESSLTEVQ
+278 
-287 SQIESWQS
+287 
-295 QMDWYSDQVEQCTV
+295 YSDGTVNATV
-309 YVSLSEVKTYS
+309 YEFDRLLPLCIVLVL
-320 PPSES
+320 
-325 FVSRMADAFASGWQN
+325 F
-340 FAQGVQQ
+340 
-347 LAVFLAG
+347 
-354 AWPVVVIAAAVAV
+354 IAAAVAV

-382 LVCLFSVLLPS
+382 LVCLFGVLLPS

-408 AYVAVVSLTIVGGVR
+408 AYVAVVSLTISVGGVR

>member
-1 MRWYEYKMETDD
+1 MKKKTKGPGPAAWLRENKWTCIV
-13 LCAPEDLKAKL
+13 LAAALAVL
-24 LAMTDQ
+24 LA
-30 LTEEEK
+30 
-36 NQPMMKTPAP
+36 
-46 ARPAPVQR
+46 ARLLAAPV
-54 KKPVRFPVKRVG
+54 PVQSDEPENR
-66 TLAACLAVCA
+66 AD
-76 VGYGA
+76 YE
-81 FATGMIGLGAKSSS
+81 
-95 PAVYYS
+95 S
-101 ADSTAAAMAA
+101 ASVDQILSDSTEKDPA
-111 GGVDRAAVD
+111 
-120 SPMAADYS
+120 S
-128 LNSLSLESS
+128 
-137 ADNGTAVFSED
+137 DNGYRGEQLLLVTVRSGDYKGQQMQVYNYVGPLYGGPLKVGDWATVLI
-148 DAAAAAHSTNHA
+148 ST
-160 KIIYTANLS
+160 
-169 LESKDYDAARA
+169 
-180 ALDAAAAQAGGYMES
+180 
-195 SSEYSGT
+195 
-202 EDSRSVSL
+202 
-210 TFRVP
+210 
-215 QKNYA
+215 
-220 SFLAAVAEAGN
+220 
-231 VTYKNQ
+231 
-237 QADDVTAQYMD
+237 
-248 VEARLENLKAQ
+248 
-259 RTRLQ
+259 
-264 QLQQQAETLSDLLE
+264 
-278 IESSLTEVQ
+278 
-287 SQIESWQS
+287 
-295 QMDWYSDQVEQCTV
+295 YSDGTVNATV
-309 YVSLSEVKTYS
+309 YEFDRLLPLCIVLVL
-320 PPSES
+320 
-325 FVSRMADAFASGWQN
+325 F
-340 FAQGVQQ
+340 
-347 LAVFLAG
+347 
-354 AWPVVVIAAAVAV
+354 IAAAVAV

-382 LVCLFSVLLPS
+382 LVCLFGVLLPS

>member
-1 MRWYEYKMETDD
+1 MKKKTKGPGPAAWMRENKWTCIV
-13 LCAPEDLKAKL
+13 LAAALAVL
-24 LAMTDQ
+24 LA
-30 LTEEEK
+30 
-36 NQPMMKTPAP
+36 
-46 ARPAPVQR
+46 ARMLAAPV
-54 KKPVRFPVKRVG
+54 PVQSDEPENR
-66 TLAACLAVCA
+66 AD
-76 VGYGA
+76 YE
-81 FATGMIGLGAKSSS
+81 
-95 PAVYYS
+95 S
-101 ADSTAAAMAA
+101 ASVDQILSDSTEKDPASDNGYRGEQLLLVTVRSGDYKGQQMQVYNYVGPLY
-111 GGVDRAAVD
+111 GGPLKVGDRATV
-120 SPMAADYS
+120 
-128 LNSLSLESS
+128 LI
-137 ADNGTAVFSED
+137 
-148 DAAAAAHSTNHA
+148 ST
-160 KIIYTANLS
+160 
-169 LESKDYDAARA
+169 
-180 ALDAAAAQAGGYMES
+180 
-195 SSEYSGT
+195 
-202 EDSRSVSL
+202 
-210 TFRVP
+210 
-215 QKNYA
+215 
-220 SFLAAVAEAGN
+220 
-231 VTYKNQ
+231 
-237 QADDVTAQYMD
+237 
-248 VEARLENLKAQ
+248 
-259 RTRLQ
+259 
-264 QLQQQAETLSDLLE
+264 
-278 IESSLTEVQ
+278 
-287 SQIESWQS
+287 
-295 QMDWYSDQVEQCTV
+295 YSDGTVNATV
-309 YVSLSEVKTYS
+309 YEFDRLLPLCIVLVL
-320 PPSES
+320 
-325 FVSRMADAFASGWQN
+325 F
-340 FAQGVQQ
+340 
-347 LAVFLAG
+347 
-354 AWPVVVIAAAVAV
+354 IAAAVAV

-382 LVCLFSVLLPS
+382 LVCLFGVLLPS

-498 IASSLSEVHAANPE
+498 IASSLAEVHAANPQ

-546 TLILYLYSLGLSPRQ
+546 TLILYLYSLGLSSRQ